1 MPFCADNDNE
11 YTFSIIY
18 SSELTIATLVL
29 SILKVVDYD

>member
-18 SSELTIATLVL
+18 SSELTIATL
-29 SILKVVDYD
+29 Y